1 MKAKTSEVWLASLIS
16 LILLLGIW
24 QPALAFPPSS
34 SMPQTYSRDRLV
46 VGETFTLHSGETLEG
61 DLVVIG
67 GLADIQRGA
76 TVNGDVD
83 LLGGS
88 LKLAGEVVASIN
100 AVGATI
106 ELEDGAII
114 RGDIH
119 AVASSISGLEKAN
132 LMGTLDTFTPTGN
145 FWRMPA
151 FHWQPWTNLPSEP
164 FNFLQRTF
172 LDLLRTLAVAILALL
187 IALLLPTPLDRISQ
201 TLVHEPFLSGGLG
214 LLTLLVMPA
223 VIVVLFITII
233 LIPVALV
240 GIVILALALLLGWV
254 AVGYEIGNR
263 LAELFKSIWSPP
275 LAAGIGTLVL
285 GFVLYLLGF
294 VFCLGGLLSFLI
306 GCWGLGAVLLSR
318 FGTQVFRTAPP
329 TSLSSSALKDIH
341 PSPTTHE
348 EEIPPKE

>member
-1 MKAKTSEVWLASLIS
+1 VI
-16 LILLLGIW
+16 
-24 QPALAFPPSS
+24 
-34 SMPQTYSRDRLV
+34 
-46 VGETFTLHSGETLEG
+46 
-61 DLVVIG
+61 IG
-67 GLADIQRGA
+67 GMADIQKGA
-76 TVNGDVD
+76 TVNGDID

-106 ELEDGAII
+106 ELEEGAII

-145 FWRMPA
+145 SWRMPA
-151 FHWQPWTNLPSEP
+151 LRWQPWINLPSGP
-164 FNFLQRTF
+164 FNFLEHTF

-187 IALLLPTPLDRISQ
+187 IALLLPIPLDRISQ

-214 LLTLLVMPA
+214 LLTLLVLPA
-223 VIVVLFITII
+223 VIFILFITII
-233 LIPVALV
+233 LLPVALIGV
-240 GIVILALALLLGWV
+240 LLLALALLLGWV

-263 LAELFKSIWSPP
+263 LAELFRSTWSPP
-275 LAAGIGTLVL
+275 LAAGIGTLTL
-285 GFVLYLLGF
+285 GLVLYLLGF
-294 VFCLGGLLSFLI
+294 VFCLGGLFSFLI

-329 TSLSSSALKDIH
+329 ASLSTTRSQNIR
-341 PSPTTHE
+341 PSPAPLE
-348 EEIPPKE
+348 EESPPKE